1 LHVQYP
7 FLELIITKPMMAM
20 ITPGKN
26 PTIVTPKTNPMINK
40 RHPHPEL
47 LSTVL
52 LQWLPQ
58 AEHLTSVDGI
68 GGGVATFGLAS
79 L

>member
-1 LHVQYP
+1 
-7 FLELIITKPMMAM
+7 MS
-20 ITPGKN
+20 
-26 PTIVTPKTNPMINK
+26 NK

-52 LQWLPQ
+52 LQTPPQ
-58 AEHLTSVDGI
+58 AVHLTSVDEGWCSL
-68 GGGVATFGLAS
+68 GWMFGLAS